1 MSLST
6 ITAQYGNGTRGQIEC
21 LTVAFHNACRNWHS
35 SQLQM
40 FKDDMES
47 TAAILINKYGVSPSS
62 LDETEQRYAKQ
73 FAACARYVQLNAD

>member
-1 MSLST
+1 MTLSN

-47 TAAILINKYGVSPSS
+47 TAALLINKYGVSLSS
-62 LDETEQRYAKQ
+62 LDETEQRYAQ
-73 FAACARYVQLNAD
+73 RYA

>member
-1 MSLST
+1 MDISNPHLLMTLSN

-47 TAAILINKYGVSPSS
+47 TAALLINKYGVSPSS
-62 LDETEQRYAKQ
+62 LDETEQRYAQ
-73 FAACARYVQLNAD
+73 RYA

>member
-1 MSLST
+1 MGTSDIKPTMTLSN
-6 ITAQYGNGTRGQIEC
+6 ITAVYGNGTAGQIEC

-47 TAAILINKYGVSPSS
+47 TAALLINKYGVSPSS
-62 LDETEQRYAKQ
+62 LDETEQRYAR
-73 FAACARYVQLNAD
+73 RYS

>member
-1 MSLST
+1 MSQAPQLMTNLSN
-6 ITAQYGNGTRGQIEC
+6 ITAKYGNGVTGQIEC

-47 TAAILINKYGVSPSS
+47 TAALLINKYGVSPEG
-62 LDETEQRYAKQ
+62 LDEIDQRYAS
-73 FAACARYVQLNAD
+73 RYSA